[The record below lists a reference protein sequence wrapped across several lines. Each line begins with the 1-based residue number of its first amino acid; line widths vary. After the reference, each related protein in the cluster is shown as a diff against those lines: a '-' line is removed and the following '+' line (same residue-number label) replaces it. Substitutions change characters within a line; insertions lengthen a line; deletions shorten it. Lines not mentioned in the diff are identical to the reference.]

1 MKYRRF
7 LPSTMTTLWRNS
19 ADQATPPFWPNFNF
33 LGRGRSDDDGGRDR
47 HAPRPLRGAT
57 HFFVSG
63 GPFSHRHTLPCQ
75 KDHTVKQYWP
85 LISCKVVIVW
95 RHRCLVKRN
104 FHVPERAL
112 YTMLASRRSTSAEL
126 LAQIHYPQR
135 RAPKQS
141 CFRSIAA
148 LSTQT
153 ALSDLVILLHC
164 QK

>member
-1 MKYRRF
+1 MAEFVGPGNTPLLAQFQLSRAGQVRR
-7 LPSTMTTLWRNS
+7 RRG
-19 ADQATPPFWPNFNF
+19 AGPP
-33 LGRGRSDDDGGRDR
+33 R
-47 HAPRPLRGAT
+47 PRPLRGAT

-104 FHVPERAL
+104 FHVPGRAL
-112 YTMLASRRSTSAEL
+112 STMLASRRSTSAEL

-141 CFRSIAA
+141 YFGSIAA

-153 ALSDLVILLHC
+153 ALSDLVILLPC

>member
-1 MKYRRF
+1 MAEFVGPGNTPLLAQFQRSRAGQVRR
-7 LPSTMTTLWRNS
+7 RRRG
-19 ADQATPPFWPNFNF
+19 AGPP
-33 LGRGRSDDDGGRDR
+33 R
-47 HAPRPLRGAT
+47 PRPLRGAT

-104 FHVPERAL
+104 FHVPGRAL
-112 YTMLASRRSTSAEL
+112 STMLASRRSTSAEL

-141 CFRSIAA
+141 YFGSIAA

-153 ALSDLVILLHC
+153 ALSDLVILLPC